1 MLGLILTSAL
11 FYILWTTPFK
21 KVAISHYSG
30 VVAWIIHGM
39 ICYNNL
45 FDKSGWMLNI
55 PNSILLVSWL
65 AVLVVLIFKLTS
77 QWIKIPITFFV
88 LSSFLLIKN
97 QQTTLSYKEF
107 SWQLDLHISLSMLAY
122 AILVVATLFA
132 ISLWVHIKKIKN
144 SQFDGNNIMSI
155 MDEEKKLFQLIM
167 LGWLILTTSLL
178 SGVIFIDN
186 FMAQHLGHKVVF
198 SLLAWLTFGLLILGR
213 LSKGWRGEKLIIL
226 TIVGMFALATGY
238 LGSKIV
244 MEWIL

>member
-1 MLGLILTSAL
+1 MLGLILISAL

-21 KVAISHYSG
+21 KAVISHYSG
-30 VVAWIIHGM
+30 IVAWIIHAV

-45 FDKSGWMLNI
+45 FDENGWMLTI
-55 PNSILLVSWL
+55 SNSILLVSWL
-65 AVLVVLIFKLTS
+65 AVLVVLVFKLQS
-77 QWIKIPITFFV
+77 LWIKIPITFFA
-88 LSSFLLIKN
+88 LISFILINN
-97 QQTTLSYKEF
+97 QQTVRPYKDF

-132 ISLWVHIKKIKN
+132 LSLWVHIKRIKN
-144 SQFDGNNIMSI
+144 SQFNGPNIMSV
-155 MDEEKKLFQLIM
+155 MDEEKKLFQLII